1 MVTHVPVDADQ
12 EAVLG
17 RLPVTVKHRL
27 RRLMPRRVRPHRI
40 LSGPL
45 RGRRLVT
52 SWHDYPAAILG
63 YTERPLLRWL
73 RATVHPGATWIDIG
87 AHYGYTAL
95 ALSSLVGP
103 RGRVFAFEPVLATAG
118 HLSDTRA
125 LNDLAQLTVVPLA
138 LGARAGIHP
147 TDVPL
152 VRGMADHVAGGR
164 AVTTDRV
171 LTVAFDDIWPD
182 ISLGDRR
189 IHGVKIDVQGMEIDV
204 LTGMRDA
211 LRSSRPVLVVEIH
224 HGVDRTV
231 LLQLLADL
239 GYGRG
244 QDAPE
249 MPDGNDGSSYLDDR
263 SYCFLPV

>member
-1 MVTHVPVDADQ
+1 MVTHLPVDPDV
-12 EAVLG
+12 EVGLG
-17 RLPVTVKHRL
+17 RLPVTVKRRL

-40 LSGPL
+40 WSGPL

-73 RATVHPGATWIDIG
+73 QATVHPGETWIDVG

-95 ALSSLVGP
+95 ALSALVGP

-118 HLSDTRA
+118 HLSGTRA

-138 LGARAGIHP
+138 LGELRGIHP
-147 TDVPL
+147 IDVPL
-152 VRGMADHVAGGR
+152 VRGMADHVADGR
-164 AVTTDRV
+164 AVASDRV
-171 LTVAFDDIWPD
+171 LTVAFDDVWRD
-182 ISLGDRR
+182 ISRGDRR

-204 LTGMRDA
+204 LTGMHDA

-239 GYGRG
+239 GYGRRP
-244 QDAPE
+244 DASE
-249 MPDGNDGSSYLDDR
+249 VPDEDHGSSYLDDR
-263 SYCFLPV
+263 SYCFVPV